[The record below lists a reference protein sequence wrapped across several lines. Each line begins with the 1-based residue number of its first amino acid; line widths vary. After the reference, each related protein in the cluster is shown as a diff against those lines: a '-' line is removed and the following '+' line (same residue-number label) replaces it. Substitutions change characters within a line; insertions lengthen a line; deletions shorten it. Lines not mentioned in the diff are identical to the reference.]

1 LLVKQNLQVYIGSSS
16 KRKRKKRKKDED
28 EHNKHWGIGGF

>member
-1 LLVKQNLQVYIGSSS
+1 LLVKQNLQGYIGNSS